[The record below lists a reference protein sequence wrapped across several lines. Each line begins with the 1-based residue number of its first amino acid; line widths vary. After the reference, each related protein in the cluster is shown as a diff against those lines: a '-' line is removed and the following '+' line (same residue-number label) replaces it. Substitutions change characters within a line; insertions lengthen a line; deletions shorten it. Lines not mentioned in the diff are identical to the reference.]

1 MAGGKSSGN
10 AARSRKRVEATV
22 LKRSRDGSAF
32 TRCEACNK
40 DVPVVLIDM
49 HSCSLDNKIR
59 MTLEAQVVEK
69 TVEVAK
75 AADRKKSSAKGGG
88 GNKDAKRKRSPTAF
102 FLFMNDFRK
111 EFKAAHPDNKSVA
124 TAAKEGGEKWKS
136 MTDEEKKPYIE
147 KAAELKAQ
155 AENGEGSGETNVAK
169 EKAKADD
176 KDEEQEVDQ
185 PAKKRIRRKA
195 LDEDEDATGD
205 QEDEDEQNGL
215 DDDM

>member
-1 MAGGKSSGN
+1 MAGGKSTGN

-49 HSCSLDNKIR
+49 HSCSLDEKIR

-69 TVEVAK
+69 TVEVAS
-75 AADRKKSSAKGGG
+75 ADRKKSSAKGG

-102 FLFMNDFRK
+102 FLFMDDFRK
-111 EFKAAHPDNKSVA
+111 EFKATHPDNKSVA
-124 TAAKEGGEKWKS
+124 TVAKEGGERWKS

-147 KAAELKAQ
+147 KAAELKAE
-155 AENGEGSGETNVAK
+155 AENGEGSGENNVATK
-169 EKAKADD
+169 KAKTDD
-176 KDEEQEVDQ
+176 QEVDQ
-185 PAKKRIRRKA
+185 PAKKLRKCKA
-195 LDEDEDATGD
+195 LHEDEDDDGD
-205 QEDEDEQNGL
+205 QEDEDEKNEL